1 MRTCLAILVCL
12 MMVLRLGAQSTAGI
26 THLPDTS
33 YNLASEYQKNL
44 KNFPFISLAPETDA
58 TVEKKGSI
66 AYCKRGEKPLLLDV
80 FIPKQPSTVPR
91 KAIIIIHGGGWRS
104 GNKTL
109 HHGLATKLATMG
121 YVCFTPQYRLSTDAL
136 FPAAVND
143 VKAAI
148 RWVRKQAASYN
159 IDPKNISVAGH
170 SAGGELAAFMGATN
184 GKKEWAGEGC
194 EQGIS
199 SDVQAVIDIDGI
211 LAFIH
216 PESGEGDDTKRTS
229 AATNWF
235 GYPKSA
241 NETLW
246 RQASPLT
253 HVGPAAAP
261 MLFLASSVDRMH
273 AGRDDYNRALSSYGI
288 YNESI
293 TFKGAPHSFI
303 LFNPWLDSA
312 AKAMHAFL
320 QKVYQPS
327 VSRVWVPDNGDGT
340 YRNPVIHADYSDP
353 DAVRVGD
360 DYYMISSSFNHSP
373 GIPILHSKDLVNW
386 NIIGHVLPQLTPKD
400 YFKTVRHGD
409 GVWAPSI
416 RFHSNQFYVYYPE
429 PELGIFVTR
438 SASIQ
443 GPWTEPE
450 LVEGGKGLIDPCPL
464 WDDDGKVYL
473 VHAFAG
479 SRAGIKSLLVIK
491 EMNKEGTRTVTKGR
505 VVYDGHGIDPTVEGP
520 KLHKNKGYYYIF
532 APAGGVATGWQLV
545 LRSKHIYGPYERK
558 VVMDQGNTSIN
569 GPHQGAWVDDKT
581 GGHWFLHFQDKGAYG
596 RVVHLQPMVWI
607 DGWPVIGADPDKDG
621 KGEPVMSYRK
631 PVQTNQI
638 ITPAESDEFLGS
650 VLGLQWQW
658 QTNTAAQWAFPYE
671 GSLRLYAQPLAEQ
684 SGNYYDHAGLLTQ
697 KFPAEQF
704 VVTTKLS
711 LLSQKE
717 GEKAGL
723 MVFGLNY
730 AYLAIEKTASGH
742 QLVYGVAMDA
752 DKKKAE
758 QIKEIATVDHVLFLR
773 VKVEQGAKCSFSYSQ
788 DGTNY
793 QMISEFFTAR
803 EGKWIGATVGLF
815 CSGKKWT
822 NDPGYAAV
830 DWFRVTQ

>member
-1 MRTCLAILVCL
+1 

-44 KNFPFISLAPETDA
+44 KNFPFISLAPESDPA
-58 TVEKKGSI
+58 VAQKVSV
-66 AYCKRGEKPLLLDV
+66 AYCKRGNLSLLLDV
-80 FIPKQPSTVPR
+80 FAPKQSSTAPR

-104 GNKTL
+104 GNRNL
-109 HHGLATKLATMG
+109 HHGLATKLASMG

-136 FPAAVND
+136 FPAAVHD
-143 VKAAI
+143 VKAAV
-148 RWVRKQAASYN
+148 RWVRQQASAYN
-159 IDPKNISVAGH
+159 IDPKNIAVAGH

-184 GKKEWAGEGC
+184 GKKEWDGVGC
-194 EQGIS
+194 EQGVS

-216 PESGEGDDTKRTS
+216 PESGEGDDSRRTS
-229 AATNWF
+229 AATSWF

-241 NETLW
+241 NEALW
-246 RQASPLT
+246 RQGSPLT
-253 HVGPAAAP
+253 HVGAASAP
-261 MLFLASSVDRMH
+261 QLFLASSVDRMH
-273 AGRDDYNRALSSYGI
+273 AGREDYNKVLSAHGI
-288 YNESI
+288 YHEII
-293 TFKGAPHSFI
+293 TYKGAPHSFI

-312 AKAMHAFL
+312 ANAMHAFL

-340 YRNPVIHADYSDP
+340 YTNPVIHADYSDP

-373 GIPILHSKDLVNW
+373 GIPILHSTDLVNW
-386 NIIGHVLPQLTPKD
+386 RIIGHVLPELQPKD

-416 RFHSNQFYVYYPE
+416 RFHDNQFYVYYPE
-429 PELGIFVTR
+429 PELGIFVTK
-438 SASIQ
+438 ASNIR
-443 GPWTEPE
+443 GPWTAPA

-464 WDDDGKVYL
+464 WDDNGKVYL

-491 EMNKEGTRTVTKGR
+491 EMNREGTKTITQGK

-520 KLHKNKGYYYIF
+520 KLYKHNGYYYIF

-545 LRSKHIYGPYERK
+545 LRSKNIFGPYERK
-558 VVMDQGNTSIN
+558 VVMDQGSTIIN

-596 RVVHLQPMVWI
+596 RVVHLQPMVWR
-607 DGWPVIGADPDKDG
+607 DGWPVIGADPGKDG
-621 KGEPVMSYRK
+621 KGEPVTRFRK
-631 PVQTNQI
+631 PVQTNTI
-638 ITPAESDEFLGS
+638 HTPADSDEFLGNA
-650 VLGLQWQW
+650 LGLQWQW

-671 GSLRLYAQPLAEQ
+671 GSLRLYAQPIADPAT
-684 SGNYYDHAGLLTQ
+684 GYYDHPGLLTQ

-704 VVTTKLS
+704 VATTSVKLY
-711 LLSQKE
+711 SQKE
-717 GEKAGL
+717 GERAGL
-723 MVFGLNY
+723 MVFGLDY
-730 AYLAIEKTASGH
+730 AYLALEKTATGH
-742 QLVYGVAMDA
+742 QLIYGWATNA
-752 DKKKAE
+752 DKQKTE
-758 QIKEIATVDHVLFLR
+758 QVREINFSGDLVYLQ
-773 VKVEQGAKCSFSYSQ
+773 VKVEKGAACSFSYSD
-788 DGTNY
+788 DGIHY
-793 QMISEFFTAR
+793 QRITEVFKAR

-830 DWFRVTQ
+830 DWFRITK